1 MSINTNRKTNTDLP
15 VTYQIRVNGHLGRE
29 WSDWFEGMAIQ
40 LEEDGDTLL
49 TGPIIDQ
56 AALQGILKKVRDSGI
71 TLVSVYP
78 FEPGQ
83 ADVSDVKS

>member
-1 MSINTNRKTNTDLP
+1 
-15 VTYQIRVNGHLGRE
+15 
-29 WSDWFEGMAIQ
+29 MAIQ
-40 LEEDGDTLL
+40 LEENGDTLL